1 MRTHRE
7 HHYLKHEKGYD
18 DGAPPKAD
26 SFDALHPDVVVPAI
40 SLKHRPYAVVEMQP
54 QGHKADNV
62 DDGSPDI
69 LESELEIERA
79 EFGSGRSAVNGGP
92 CSGVVAYNFG
102 KLHFCPELDE
112 VHHEEC
118 EHHHSEHE
126 HVFGRPFHL
135 GLAGSHFVAV
145 VAAGAAVLQCEPQ
158 SVNNVDDEQQGETH
172 GCSQCIPV
180 GSEESAD
187 AVVGRGPQQGH
198 SIHRRMKCY
207 E

>member
-1 MRTHRE
+1 
-7 HHYLKHEKGYD
+7 
-18 DGAPPKAD
+18 
-26 SFDALHPDVVVPAI
+26 
-40 SLKHRPYAVVEMQP
+40 MQP

-118 EHHHSEHE
+118 EHHHLSTSMFLDDHSTW
-126 HVFGRPFHL
+126 GWP
-135 GLAGSHFVAV
+135 AV
-145 VAAGAAVLQCEPQ
+145 TL
-158 SVNNVDDEQQGETH
+158 
-172 GCSQCIPV
+172 
-180 GSEESAD
+180 
-187 AVVGRGPQQGH
+187 
-198 SIHRRMKCY
+198 
-207 E
+207 